1 MVVDERILVFHC
13 GCKAL
18 PNKKGK
24 GWFFHQFC
32 PMHWPVVQKNYS
44 RRDYRRPRR

>member
-1 MVVDERILVFHC
+1 MVVEERILVFHC

-24 GWFFHQFC
+24 GWFFPDF
-32 PMHWPVVQKNYS
+32 
-44 RRDYRRPRR
+44 